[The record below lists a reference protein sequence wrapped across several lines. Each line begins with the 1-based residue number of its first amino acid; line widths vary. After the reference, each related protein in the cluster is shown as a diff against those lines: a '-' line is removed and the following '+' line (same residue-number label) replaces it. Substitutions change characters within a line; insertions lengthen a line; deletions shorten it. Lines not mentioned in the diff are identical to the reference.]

1 MLIGGTGTHLGIV
14 YPETSYYE
22 VEATVFLMEAGH
34 PYLVQTGTGVFVAAN
49 GDKFEAMW
57 WAKISL
63 PDRNWVGEF
72 EIIPGSG
79 TGKFEGVSGLLQ
91 AVGQAN
97 PVEHKNCWTTEGYLE
112 FE

>member
-22 VEATVFLMEAGH
+22 VESTVFVMEAGH
-34 PYLVQTGTGVFVAAN
+34 PFFLQSGTGKFVAAN
-49 GDKFEAMW
+49 GDKFEVTW

-79 TGKFEGVSGLLQ
+79 TGKFEGVSGLLP

-97 PVEHKNCWTTEGYLE
+97 PAEHKNCWTTEGYLE